1 MRDIM
6 NKTVYILMIT
16 LVVAT
21 TALAQQFNM
30 AVPVPIE
37 VNIPEMDM
45 DFDFDFDINP
55 EIDTNIARE
64 VSENINIDIASAFQG
79 SSWWGKGDYLPHYY
93 GDEKPENT
101 DKEEI
106 HIVIGP
112 DRYNADSEF
121 SIKNINGDVSVV
133 GYDGDEIVIEGTKE
147 IWGRKGKKVSD
158 EDAAKFN
165 IKVEEHEGDL
175 FAYMEAPGVH
185 AEFYEGKMDYHWHDD
200 EDREDINFSFDL
212 RIKVP
217 KNLALNASTV
227 NGGELRIEDMR
238 GDVNAHNVNGSV
250 YVKDVIGLTK
260 ANTVNGDIEVWF
272 LESPKW
278 DTRFHTVNGTI
289 EIYSPKDLNAV
300 VTFESIHGELYTD
313 FERVKTLPNRLDKQK
328 SGDGFRYRINKNSP
342 IQIGDGGPEM
352 SFEMVN
358 GSAYIRE
365 RKS

>member
-1 MRDIM
+1 MI
-6 NKTVYILMIT
+6 ILAAAT
-16 LVVAT
+16 LAI
-21 TALAQQFNM
+21 AQQFNM
-30 AVPVPIE
+30 AVPLPIDI
-37 VNIPEMDM
+37 NIPDIEMDL
-45 DFDFDFDINP
+45 DIDPQLN
-55 EIDTNIARE
+55 
-64 VSENINIDIASAFQG
+64 VDIAHEIAQNIKVDMTSVFEG
-79 SSWWGKGDYLPHYY
+79 NYWWGSGDHRSDYMPGLHN
-93 GDEKPENT
+93 GEIPENA
-101 DKEEI
+101 DKEDI

-121 SIKNINGDVSVV
+121 SIKNINGDVMVI
-133 GYDGDEIVIEGTKE
+133 GYEGDEIVIEGTKE

-165 IKVEEHEGDL
+165 IKVEEHDGDL

-185 AEFYEGKMDYHWHDD
+185 AEFYEGKMDYHWHNDD
-200 EDREDINFSFDL
+200 DREDINFSFNL
-212 RIKVP
+212 NIKVP
-217 KNLALNASTV
+217 KKLALNASTV
-227 NGGELRIEDMR
+227 NGGELRIENMM

-272 LESPKW
+272 LESPKR